1 MPIKNNI
8 RQARAARFAMRWIA
22 VVILACLASITQAS
36 AADLR
41 MDRVTNKGTVQLM
54 TEGSAGASIRMA
66 EDLAAIIDDGATR
79 RVLPVVGRTELQNL
93 ADLISLRGID
103 MAVLQIDVL
112 EGVRQQRAVV
122 GLESNFFYVTRLYNK
137 ELHVL
142 ARRDIRSIADLA
154 GQKVNMD
161 VRGSGTSVTA
171 GRLFE
176 LLKVTVQTTND
187 PSELALEKLRQGE
200 IAAVAFVSTKP
211 AGLFRAIKPEEGL
224 HLVPIPLAPPVIEA
238 YLPTSLSAD
247 DYPGLVADSQPIDT
261 IAVGTL
267 LAVATLPPESERYRN
282 VANIIDV
289 FFTEF
294 RSLMGPGR
302 HPKWREV
309 SLTADAKGWRR
320 FPPAQQW
327 LDRNRAVAS
336 QTPQD
341 ARTMFTRFL
350 ESRQQIIGGSA
361 MSDQQKRE
369 LFEEFQ
375 RWQTGR
381 NR

>member
-1 MPIKNNI
+1 MPIWNSIYK
-8 RQARAARFAMRWIA
+8 AHTVTWVALFLAFATLVLPTPSDIA
-22 VVILACLASITQAS
+22 H

-41 MDRVTNKGTVQLM
+41 MERVTNKGTVQLM
-54 TEGSAGASIRMA
+54 TEGSAGASVRMA

-93 ADLISLRGID
+93 SDLISLRGID
-103 MAVLQIDVL
+103 MAVLQLDVL
-112 EGVRQQRAVV
+112 EGVRQQRAVANV
-122 GLESNFFYVTRLYNK
+122 DATFTYVTRLYNK

-142 ARRDIRSIADLA
+142 ARREVRTIADLA

-161 VRGSGTSVTA
+161 VRGSGSSVTA

-176 LLKVTVQTTND
+176 LLRVAVQATND
-187 PSELALEKLRQGE
+187 PAELAVEKLRQGE
-200 IAAVAFVSTKP
+200 IAAVAFVAAKP
-211 AGLFRAIKPEEGL
+211 ASLFQGIKPDEGL
-224 HLVPIPLAPPVIEA
+224 HFLPIPLAPAVIDA
-238 YLPTSLSAD
+238 YLPTALSAD
-247 DYPGLVADSQPIDT
+247 DYPGLVVPNQSVDT

-267 LAVATLPPESERYRN
+267 LAVAALAQDSERYRN
-282 VANIIDV
+282 VINFTDV

-294 RSLMGPGR
+294 RSLLVPGR
-302 HPKWREV
+302 HPKWREIN
-309 SLTADAKGWRR
+309 LAAEAKGWRR

-336 QTPQD
+336 QSPQD
-341 ARTMFTRFL
+341 ARAMFTRFL
-350 ESRQQIIGGSA
+350 ETRQQILGGTA

-375 RWQTGR
+375 RWQSGR
-381 NR
+381 AR

>member
-1 MPIKNNI
+1 M
-8 RQARAARFAMRWIA
+8 RVLAALVLF
-22 VVILACLASITQAS
+22 CSASITPAS

-66 EDLAAIIDDGATR
+66 EDLASIVDDGATR

-103 MAVLQIDVL
+103 MAVLQLDVL
-112 EGVRQQRAVV
+112 DGVRQQRAIV
-122 GLESNFFYVTRLYNK
+122 GLEANFSYVTRLYNK

-176 LLKVTVQTTND
+176 LLKVTVQTTSD
-187 PSELALEKLRQGE
+187 PTDLALEKLRQGE
-200 IAAVAFVSTKP
+200 IAAVAFVSAKP
-211 AGLFRAIKPEEGL
+211 AAIFRAIKPDEGL
-224 HLVPIPLAPPVIEA
+224 HLVPITLAPPVIEA
-238 YLPTSLSAD
+238 YLPASLSAD
-247 DYPGLVADSQPIDT
+247 DYPGLVADGQPIDT

-267 LAVATLPPESERYRN
+267 LAVATLPAESERYKN
-282 VANIIDV
+282 VANMTDV

-294 RSLMGPGR
+294 RSLLGPGR

-309 SLTADAKGWRR
+309 SLTAEAKGWRR

-350 ESRQQIIGGSA
+350 ESRQQIIGGST